1 MIAGVLAYFWQRFL
15 WLGWIGKGFAI
26 AALLYGTGWLV
37 GTAGLDELAVQF
49 GQAGLY
55 VVAFPLTALII
66 RGIWRHS
73 TAHHRK

>member
-1 MIAGVLAYFWQRFL
+1 MIVSALAYLWQRFL

-37 GTAGLDELAVQF
+37 GKIGLDELAVQF

>member
-1 MIAGVLAYFWQRFL
+1 MASSVFAYFWQRFL

-26 AALLYGTGWLV
+26 AALLYGTGWIV
-37 GTAGLDELAVQF
+37 GMVGFAELALQF
-49 GQAGLY
+49 GEAGLY